1 MEQIAY
7 VDQINENKLLTTNL
21 LLLLNN
27 FKGRKIWRS
36 ILVWH

>member
-27 FKGRKIWRS
+27 FKGKKTWRS